1 MSKASRT
8 TDSHSK
14 RIVRSNPPCPKLL
27 PDLTVKM
34 SQIEH
39 TFRSS
44 SRLFNNF
51 SRSRRN
57 YGKSQL
63 GINSGK
69 FPAGNPF
76 VTGLVIRRRRFVGV
90 KSGFCRLLWAVYSR
104 HLVSAL
110 CLPTVGVVS
119 KPCRTRVLSAY
130 CRLAAAYIRYQNAWE
145 PYMLFSSQ

>member
-1 MSKASRT
+1 MSKAS

-27 PDLTVKM
+27 PGLTVKM

-39 TFRSS
+39 IFYKRSS

-119 KPCRTRVLSAY
+119 KPCRTRVLSVY
-130 CRLAAAYIRYQNAWE
+130 CPHAKLYLLSVI
-145 PYMLFSSQ
+145 LFRQ